1 MKQSK
6 AHFHVRKSLRNQSHP
21 LAHIVPQNIPESI
34 AIQFLFSIFTQTKR
48 FQKPNIEVKGAPLA
62 SAGNA
67 PSPPCLSSIVFY
79 IFILLL
85 FRKTSFSLVATFCHV
100 LGKCSRN
107 SFPASFLAFSCISS

>member
-34 AIQFLFSIFTQTKR
+34 AIQFLFSIFTQTKN

-62 SAGNA
+62 SASNA
-67 PSPPCLSSIVFY
+67 PSTPACLPFSSTSLYFY
-79 IFILLL
+79 CSVKLL
-85 FRKTSFSLVATFCHV
+85 F
-100 LGKCSRN
+100 
-107 SFPASFLAFSCISS
+107 P

>member
-1 MKQSK
+1 MILLFVKQSK
-6 AHFHVRKSLRNQSHP
+6 AHFHIQQNFRNQSHP

-67 PSPPCLSSIVFY
+67 PSPLLVFHCLLHLY
-79 IFILLL
+79 
-85 FRKTSFSLVATFCHV
+85 TFTV
-100 LGKCSRN
+100 
-107 SFPASFLAFSCISS
+107 P